1 MAGSRQ
7 RHSDPSITQ
16 LSTSLLQWRRN
27 RIPRPL
33 LLQIVKQRQVV
44 VLVHRNGRG
53 FFGVF
58 GGTGCFLFGARFG
71 GLGFAF
77 GADAFEQHRRRLVVG
92 VLRHQFTTEGF
103 GEDGLVELIKSFD
116 CRYNFLLKVIEI
128 RESVLDALLRI
139 WICSASDG
147 NGIWIRPIKRYSD
160 CINRPQM

>member
-33 LLQIVKQRQVV
+33 LLQTVKQRQVV
-44 VLVHRNGRG
+44 VLVHGNGRG

-77 GADAFEQHRRRLVVG
+77 GADTVEQHGCRLVIG
-92 VLRHQFTTEGF
+92 VLRNQLTTEGF
-103 GEDGLVELIKSFD
+103 GEDGLIEGSRK
-116 CRYNFLLKVIEI
+116 LLQI
-128 RESVLDALLRI
+128 RSSVTARNIPMLSSCFSKRVTREA
-139 WICSASDG
+139 CSDFWWKG
-147 NGIWIRPIKRYSD
+147 QP
-160 CINRPQM
+160 